1 MSSKLASLK
10 VKITANGAQATKEL
24 KSVEKKAKDVAKS
37 MKKIGSALTKYV
49 TGPLVALAAVSVKTA
64 DTQMQAE
71 AKLLNALKGRED
83 VQKRLIAQAAELQG
97 RSLFGDEEIINQQAV
112 LAAMGRTEQQIND
125 IIEASAQLSAAT
137 GMSLDSAVKNLAKT
151 YGGLAGELG
160 ESIPALRKLTKE
172 QLMNGDAVKLIKEQ
186 YQGFAESAAQAG
198 AGSLVQFKNQLGDLS
213 EQIGMILFPF
223 VKSLVNALSKLVGWL
238 QNLSPAAQ
246 KTIVVI
252 AGIAAVVGPLII
264 SLGLM
269 AQGWAAIVGAM
280 ATFNITG
287 AGVVATIKTWIV
299 PLAAVIGYLLAARKL
314 FKDFSSQAT
323 QANYAR
329 NEAAYKDTFSKYSNP
344 QLGTTIVEQAL
355 TKRNADIAY
364 WEKRKQEDSARKFG
378 LAGGS
383 TVLARLYGE
392 RDALNDVLRARNAT
406 SAATKD
412 QTDAQTLINQ
422 LVDQAKQLDNSFGGT
437 TAEIE
442 EATGLIGQ
450 LQARVKALNEELGNA
465 TTEADIARINAELEV
480 TNKELSRLRNL
491 KPIGKMGP
499 LGALGADGLASG
511 FNQPKF
517 EGSLSNT
524 WKLWAEFNNNLETEV
539 ERTVELGK
547 AFGEALGSAMSGMVT
562 TIGEMLGDLMSMPAE
577 GMENPIKGILTVL
590 GNALK
595 SLGAALITYSG
606 IVEAVKE
613 ALSKLWIPGPGGIA
627 AAIGIAIGAIAGGQ
641 ALLNKAAKLPKLAN
655 GGLAYAPTLAM
666 VGDNPGAASDPE
678 VIAPLSKLRSYMGG
692 QQLQL
697 VGNVAFELHGDVA
710 RAVLNRENIRL
721 SRLG

>member
-83 VQKRLIAQAAELQG
+83 VQKRLMAQASELQG

-112 LAAMGRTEQQIND
+112 LAAMGRTEQQIRD
-125 IIEASAQLSAAT
+125 IIEASVQLSAAT

-151 YGGLAGELG
+151 YGGLAGKLG
-160 ESIPALRKLTKE
+160 ESIPALRTLTKE
-172 QLMNGDAVKLIKEQ
+172 QLQNGEAVSLIKAQ
-186 YQGFAESAAQAG
+186 YQGFAEAAAQTG
-198 AGSLVQFKNQLGDLS
+198 AGTLVQLKNQLGDLS
-213 EQIGMILFPF
+213 EQIGMILMPF
-223 VKSLVNALSKLVGWL
+223 VQSLVNGLSKLVAWL

-246 KTIVVI
+246 KTIVAI

-269 AQGWAAIVGAM
+269 SQGWAAIVAM
-280 ATFNITG
+280 APAISVAFTAMTG
-287 AGVVATIKTWIV
+287 PIGAVIAVVATLIAQLHTALTLRDRLQREQNQNRTADQAERRSIIVSNANKEAAGLTDKQLEQAIADTAKEWADLKKAIGDKPSQYQADALNGLHWRREALSDVLARRKELANLLKTPIV
-299 PLAAVIGYLLAARKL
+299 PVG
-314 FKDFSSQAT
+314 
-323 QANYAR
+323 
-329 NEAAYKDTFSKYSNP
+329 P
-344 QLGTTIVEQAL
+344 
-355 TKRNADIAY
+355 
-364 WEKRKQEDSARKFG
+364 
-378 LAGGS
+378 GGS
-383 TVLARLYGE
+383 T
-392 RDALNDVLRARNAT
+392 T
-406 SAATKD
+406 
-412 QTDAQTLINQ
+412 AQVQ
-422 LVDQAKQLDNSFGGT
+422 
-437 TAEIE
+437 

-450 LQARVKALNEELGNA
+450 LQKRLKELQDALPWA
-465 TTEADIARINAELEV
+465 TSTEQVATLNAEIEK
-480 TNKELSRLRNL
+480 TQAEIKRLQDLR
-491 KPIGKMGP
+491 PPSDKMFLP
-499 LGALGADGLASG
+499 LGLSADGLTQG

-517 EGSLSNT
+517 ENSLSNT
-524 WKLWAEFNNNLETEV
+524 WKLWAQFNNNIEAEV
-539 ERTVELGK
+539 ERTVDLGK

-562 TIGEMLGDLMSMPAE
+562 TIGETLGDLMSMPAE
-577 GMENPIKGILTVL
+577 GMENPLKGILTVL
-590 GNALK
+590 GNSLK

-606 IVEAVKE
+606 IVEAVKKV
-613 ALSKLWIPGPGGIA
+613 LSKLWTAGPGGIA

-678 VIAPLSKLRSYMGG
+678 VIAPLSKLRSYMGT
-692 QQLQL
+692 QRLQL
-697 VGNVAFELHGDVA
+697 AGDVSFELHGDVL
-710 RAVLNRENIRL
+710 RALLNRENARIIRL
-721 SRLG
+721 G

>member
-137 GMSLDSAVKNLAKT
+137 GMSLDSSVKNLAKT

-160 ESIPALRKLTKE
+160 ESIPALRELTKE

-198 AGSLVQFKNQLGDLS
+198 AGSLVQLKNQLGDLS
-213 EQIGMILFPF
+213 EQIGMILMPF

-269 AQGWAAIVGAM
+269 AQGWAAIVAM
-280 ATFNITG
+280 APAISAAFTAMTG
-287 AGVVATIKTWIV
+287 PIG
-299 PLAAVIGYLLAARKL
+299 AVIATVSTLIVMLSNALTLRDRLQREQQQNRTADQAERRAIIVSNANKEAAAMTDKQLERAIADTTKEWADLKKAIGDAPSAYQADTLNGLHWRREALSDELARRKL
-314 FKDFSSQAT
+314 
-323 QANYAR
+323 
-329 NEAAYKDTFSKYSNP
+329 
-344 QLGTTIVEQAL
+344 
-355 TKRNADIAY
+355 IAQNL
-364 WEKRKQEDSARKFG
+364 KVT
-378 LAGGS
+378 GG
-383 TVLARLYGE
+383 YGGG
-392 RDALNDVLRARNAT
+392 VGG
-406 SAATKD
+406 
-412 QTDAQTLINQ
+412 
-422 LVDQAKQLDNSFGGT
+422 GGT

-450 LQARVKALNEELGNA
+450 LQARVKALNEELGDA

-480 TNKELSRLRNL
+480 TNKELSRLQSL
-491 KPIGKMGP
+491 KPVGKMGP
-499 LGALGADGLASG
+499 LGVLGGDGLASG

-524 WKLWAEFNNNLETEV
+524 WKLWREFNNNLETEV
-539 ERTVELGK
+539 ERTVDLGK

-562 TIGEMLGDLMSMPAE
+562 TIGETLGDLMSMPAE

-606 IVEAVKE
+606 IVEAVKKV
-613 ALSKLWIPGPGGIA
+613 LSKLWTAGPGGIA
-627 AAIGIAIGAIAGGQ
+627 AAIGIAIGAIAGGK
-641 ALLNKAAKLPKLAN
+641 ALLNKAAKLTKLAN

>member
-151 YGGLAGELG
+151 YAGLTGELG
-160 ESIPALRKLTKE
+160 ESIPALRELTKE

-198 AGSLVQFKNQLGDLS
+198 AGPLVQLKNQLGDLS
-213 EQIGMILFPF
+213 EQIGMILMPF
-223 VKSLVNALSKLVGWL
+223 VKSLVVALSKLVGWL
-238 QNLSPAAQ
+238 QGLSPAAQ
-246 KTIVVI
+246 KTIVAI

-269 AQGWAAIVGAM
+269 AQGWAAIVAM
-280 ATFNITG
+280 APTISAAFTAMTG
-287 AGVVATIKTWIV
+287 PIGAVI
-299 PLAAVIGYLLAARKL
+299 AAVSTLIVMLSNALTLRDRLQREQQQKRTADQNERRAIIV
-314 FKDFSSQAT
+314 SN
-323 QANYAR
+323 ANK
-329 NEAAYKDTFSKYSNP
+329 EAAWMTDK
-344 QLGTTIVEQAL
+344 QLEQAIADT
-355 TKRNADIAY
+355 TKEWADLKKAVGDKPSAY
-364 WEKRKQEDSARKFG
+364 Q
-378 LAGGS
+378 
-383 TVLARLYGE
+383 V
-392 RDALNDVLRARNAT
+392 DALNGLHWRREALDDELARR
-406 SAATKD
+406 KFI
-412 QTDAQTLINQ
+412 AQNLKVT
-422 LVDQAKQLDNSFGGT
+422 GGYGVGVGGGVGVGVGGGVGT
-437 TAEIE
+437 IAEIE

-465 TTEADIARINAELEV
+465 TSEADIARINAELEV
-480 TNKELSRLRNL
+480 TNKELSRLKNL
-491 KPIGKMGP
+491 KPVSKMEP
-499 LGALGADGLASG
+499 IGALGADGLASG
-511 FNQPKF
+511 LNPPKF
-517 EGSLSNT
+517 ENKWL
-524 WKLWAEFNNNLETEV
+524 LWTEFNNNLEEEV
-539 ERTVELGK
+539 ERTIELGR
-547 AFGEALGSAMSGMVT
+547 AFDEALGSAMRGMVT
-562 TIGEMLGDLMSMPAE
+562 TIGESLGDLMSMPAE

-606 IVEAVKE
+606 IVEAVKK
-613 ALSKLWIPGPGGIA
+613 ALSKLWTAGPGGIA

-641 ALLNKAAKLPKLAN
+641 ALLNKAAKLPKLAS

>member
-37 MKKIGSALTKYV
+37 MKKIGSTLTKYV

-83 VQKRLIAQAAELQG
+83 IQKRLMAQASELQG

-112 LAAMGRTEQQIND
+112 LAAMGRTEQQIRD
-125 IIEASAQLSAAT
+125 IIEASVQLSAAT

-151 YGGLAGELG
+151 YGGLAGKLG
-160 ESIPALRKLTKE
+160 ESIPALRELTKE
-172 QLMNGDAVKLIKEQ
+172 QLQNGDAVKLIKEQ
-186 YQGFAESAAQAG
+186 YQGFAEAAAQTG
-198 AGSLVQFKNQLGDLS
+198 AGSLVQLKNQLGDLS
-213 EQIGMILFPF
+213 EQIGMILMPF

-252 AGIAAVVGPLII
+252 AGIAAVVGPLIV

-269 AQGWAAIVGAM
+269 AQGWAAIVAM
-280 ATFNITG
+280 APAISAAFTAMTG
-287 AGVVATIKTWIV
+287 PIGAVISVVATLIAMLHTSLTLRDRLQEGQKQKHELDQAERRSIIV
-299 PLAAVIGYLLAARKL
+299 
-314 FKDFSSQAT
+314 
-323 QANYAR
+323 ANA
-329 NEAAYKDTFSKYSNP
+329 NKEAAGLSDE
-344 QLGTTIVEQAL
+344 QLEQAIADTNKEWADLKKVLGDNL
-355 TKRNADIAY
+355 TQYQADALNGLH
-364 WEKRKQEDSARKFG
+364 WRREALSDELARRKE
-378 LAGGS
+378 LANLLKTPTVPVGPGGS
-383 TVLARLYGE
+383 T
-392 RDALNDVLRARNAT
+392 T
-406 SAATKD
+406 
-412 QTDAQTLINQ
+412 AQVQ
-422 LVDQAKQLDNSFGGT
+422 
-437 TAEIE
+437 

-450 LQARVKALNEELGNA
+450 LQKRLKELQDALPWA
-465 TTEADIARINAELEV
+465 TSTEQVATLNAEIEK
-480 TNKELSRLRNL
+480 TQAEIKRLQDLR
-491 KPIGKMGP
+491 PPSDKMFLP
-499 LGALGADGLASG
+499 LGLSADGLTQG

-517 EGSLSNT
+517 ENSLSNT
-524 WKLWAEFNNNLETEV
+524 WKLWAQFNNNIEAEV
-539 ERTVELGK
+539 ERTVDLGK

-562 TIGEMLGDLMSMPAE
+562 TIGETLGDLMSMPAE
-577 GMENPIKGILTVL
+577 GMENPLKGILTVL
-590 GNALK
+590 GNSLK

-606 IVEAVKE
+606 IVEAVKKV
-613 ALSKLWIPGPGGIA
+613 LSKLWTAGPGGIA

-678 VIAPLSKLRSYMGG
+678 VIAPLSKLRSYMGT
-692 QQLQL
+692 QRLQL
-697 VGNVAFELHGDVA
+697 AGDVSFELHGDVL
-710 RAVLNRENIRL
+710 RALLNRENARIIRL
-721 SRLG
+721 G

>member
-160 ESIPALRKLTKE
+160 ESIPALRELTKE

-213 EQIGMILFPF
+213 EQIGMILLPF

-269 AQGWAAIVGAM
+269 AQGWAAIVAM
-280 ATFNITG
+280 APAISAAFTAMTGPIGAVIATVSTLIVMLSNALTLRDRLQREQQQNRTADQAERRAIIVSNANKEAAAMTDKQLERAIADTTKEWADLKKAISDAPSAYQADTLNGLHWRREALSDELARRKLIAQNLKVTGGSGGG
-287 AGVVATIKTWIV
+287 AG
-299 PLAAVIGYLLAARKL
+299 
-314 FKDFSSQAT
+314 
-323 QANYAR
+323 
-329 NEAAYKDTFSKYSNP
+329 
-344 QLGTTIVEQAL
+344 
-355 TKRNADIAY
+355 
-364 WEKRKQEDSARKFG
+364 
-378 LAGGS
+378 GG
-383 TVLARLYGE
+383 
-392 RDALNDVLRARNAT
+392 
-406 SAATKD
+406 
-412 QTDAQTLINQ
+412 
-422 LVDQAKQLDNSFGGT
+422 GGT
-437 TAEIE
+437 NTEIE

-450 LQARVKALNEELGNA
+450 LQVRVKALNEELGNA

-562 TIGEMLGDLMSMPAE
+562 TIGETLGDLMSMPAE

>member
-160 ESIPALRKLTKE
+160 ESIPALRELTKE

-269 AQGWAAIVGAM
+269 AQGWAAIVAM
-280 ATFNITG
+280 APAISAAFTAMTGPIGAVIATVSTLIVMLSNALTLRDRLQREQQQNRTADQAERRAIIVSNANKEAAAMTDKQLERAIADTTKEWADLKKAISDAPSAYQADTLNGLHWRREALSDELARRKLIAQNLKVTGGSGGG
-287 AGVVATIKTWIV
+287 AG
-299 PLAAVIGYLLAARKL
+299 
-314 FKDFSSQAT
+314 
-323 QANYAR
+323 
-329 NEAAYKDTFSKYSNP
+329 
-344 QLGTTIVEQAL
+344 
-355 TKRNADIAY
+355 
-364 WEKRKQEDSARKFG
+364 
-378 LAGGS
+378 GG
-383 TVLARLYGE
+383 
-392 RDALNDVLRARNAT
+392 
-406 SAATKD
+406 
-412 QTDAQTLINQ
+412 
-422 LVDQAKQLDNSFGGT
+422 GGT
-437 TAEIE
+437 NTEIE

-450 LQARVKALNEELGNA
+450 LQVRVKALNEELGNA

-606 IVEAVKE
+606 IVEAVKKV
-613 ALSKLWIPGPGGIA
+613 LSKLWIPGPGGIA

>member
-1 MSSKLASLK
+1 MVVLAGVEYKAQELAKKL
-10 VKITANGAQATKEL
+10 
-24 KSVEKKAKDVAKS
+24 
-37 MKKIGSALTKYV
+37 KKIGSTLTKYV
-49 TGPLVALAAVSVKTA
+49 TGPLVALAGVSVMTA
-64 DTQMQAE
+64 NTQMQAE

-83 VQKRLIAQAAELQG
+83 IQKRLMAQASELQG

-112 LAAMGRTEQQIND
+112 LAAMGRTEQQIRD
-125 IIEASAQLSAAT
+125 IIEASVQLSAAT

-160 ESIPALRKLTKE
+160 ESIPALRELTKE
-172 QLMNGDAVKLIKEQ
+172 QLQNGDAVKLIKEQ
-186 YQGFAESAAQAG
+186 YQGFAEAAAQTG
-198 AGSLVQFKNQLGDLS
+198 AGSLVQLKNQLGDLS
-213 EQIGMILFPF
+213 EQIGMILLPF
-223 VKSLVNALSKLVGWL
+223 VQSLVNVLSKLVTWL

-269 AQGWAAIVGAM
+269 AQGWSAIVGAM
-280 ATFNITG
+280 ARFNITG
-287 AGVVATIKTWIV
+287 AGVVATIKTWIG
-299 PLAAVIGYLLAARKL
+299 PLAAVIGYLIAAKKL
-314 FKDFSSQAT
+314 FENFSNQAT

-329 NEAAYKDTFSKYSNP
+329 NEAAYKDTFNKFSNP

-355 TKRNADIAY
+355 AKRNADIAA

-378 LAGGS
+378 LAGGT

-392 RDALNDVLRARNAT
+392 RDALNDVLRARNAAAT
-406 SAATKD
+406 ATKD
-412 QTDAQTLINQ
+412 QADAQAIINQ
-422 LVDQAKQLDNSFGGT
+422 IAQQGQQLANSFGGT

-480 TNKELSRLRNL
+480 TNKELSRLQNL
-491 KPIGKMGP
+491 KPVGKMGP
-499 LGALGADGLASG
+499 LGALGGDGLASG

-524 WKLWAEFNNNLETEV
+524 WKLWAQFNNNLEAEV
-539 ERTVELGK
+539 ERTVDLGK

-562 TIGEMLGDLMSMPAE
+562 TIGETLGDLISMPAE
-577 GMENPIKGILTVL
+577 GMENPLKGILTVL
-590 GNALK
+590 GNSLK

-606 IVEAVKE
+606 IVEAVKKV
-613 ALSKLWIPGPGGIA
+613 LSKLWTAGPGGIA

-678 VIAPLSKLRSYMGG
+678 VIAPLSKLRSYIGG

-697 VGNVAFELHGDVA
+697 VGNVEFELHGDVA
-710 RAVLNRENIRL
+710 RAVLSRENIRL

>member
-160 ESIPALRKLTKE
+160 ESIPALRELTKE

-198 AGSLVQFKNQLGDLS
+198 AGSLVQLKNQLGDLS
-213 EQIGMILFPF
+213 EQIGMILMPF

-269 AQGWAAIVGAM
+269 AQGWAAIVTMAPAISAAFTAM
-280 ATFNITG
+280 TG
-287 AGVVATIKTWIV
+287 PIG
-299 PLAAVIGYLLAARKL
+299 AVIATVSTLIVMLSNALTLRDRLQREQQQNRTADQAERRAIIVSNANKEAAAMTDKQLERAIADTTKEWADLKKAIGDAPSAYQADTLNGLHWRREALSDELARRKL
-314 FKDFSSQAT
+314 
-323 QANYAR
+323 
-329 NEAAYKDTFSKYSNP
+329 
-344 QLGTTIVEQAL
+344 
-355 TKRNADIAY
+355 IAQNL
-364 WEKRKQEDSARKFG
+364 KVT
-378 LAGGS
+378 GG
-383 TVLARLYGE
+383 YGGG
-392 RDALNDVLRARNAT
+392 VGG
-406 SAATKD
+406 
-412 QTDAQTLINQ
+412 
-422 LVDQAKQLDNSFGGT
+422 GGT

-450 LQARVKALNEELGNA
+450 LQARVKALNEELGDA

-480 TNKELSRLRNL
+480 TNKELSRLQSL
-491 KPIGKMGP
+491 KPVGKMGP
-499 LGALGADGLASG
+499 LGVLGGDGLASG

-524 WKLWAEFNNNLETEV
+524 WKLWREFNNNLETEV
-539 ERTVELGK
+539 ERTVDLGK

-562 TIGEMLGDLMSMPAE
+562 TIGETLGDLMSMPAE
-577 GMENPIKGILTVL
+577 GMENPLKGILTVL
-590 GNALK
+590 GNSLK

-606 IVEAVKE
+606 IVEAVKK
-613 ALSKLWIPGPGGIA
+613 ALSKLWTAGPAGIA

-641 ALLNKAAKLPKLAN
+641 ALLNKAAKLPKLAS

-692 QQLQL
+692 QRLQL

-710 RAVLNRENIRL
+710 RAVLNRENVRL

>member
-1 MSSKLASLK
+1 MSNKLVSLK
-10 VKITANGAQATKEL
+10 VKITANGAQAMVVLAGVEYKAQEL
-24 KSVEKKAKDVAKS
+24 AKKL
-37 MKKIGSALTKYV
+37 KKIGSTLTKFV
-49 TGPLVALAAVSVKTA
+49 TGPLAALAAVSVKTA

-160 ESIPALRKLTKE
+160 ESIPALRELTKE

-198 AGSLVQFKNQLGDLS
+198 AGSLVQLKNQLGDLS
-213 EQIGMILFPF
+213 EQIGMILMPF

-238 QNLSPAAQ
+238 QNLSPVAQ

-269 AQGWAAIVGAM
+269 AQGWSAIVGAM
-280 ATFNITG
+280 GTFNITG
-287 AGVVATIKTWIV
+287 AGVVATIKTWIG

-329 NEAAYKDTFSKYSNP
+329 NEAAYKDTFNKYSNP

-355 TKRNADIAY
+355 AKRNADIAA

-412 QTDAQTLINQ
+412 QADAQAIINQ
-422 LVDQAKQLDNSFGGT
+422 IVQQGQQLANSFGGT
-437 TAEIE
+437 TTEIE

-450 LQARVKALNEELGNA
+450 LQARVKALNEELGDA

-480 TNKELSRLRNL
+480 TNKELSRLQNL
-491 KPIGKMGP
+491 KPIDEIELLGP
-499 LGALGADGLASG
+499 LGALGGDRLASG
-511 FNQPKF
+511 FNQ
-517 EGSLSNT
+517 L
-524 WKLWAEFNNNLETEV
+524 KLTEFNNNLEAEV

-562 TIGEMLGDLMSMPAE
+562 TIGETLGDLISMPAE
-577 GMENPIKGILTVL
+577 GMENPIKGILTVM

-595 SLGAALITYSG
+595 SLGAALIKYSG
-606 IVEAVKE
+606 IVEAVKA
-613 ALSKLWIPGPGGIA
+613 ALSKLWLSGPGGIA

-641 ALLNKAAKLPKLAN
+641 ALLNKAAKLPKLAS

-710 RAVLNRENIRL
+710 RAVLNRENVRL

>member
-160 ESIPALRKLTKE
+160 ESIPALRELTKE

-213 EQIGMILFPF
+213 EQIGMILLPF

-269 AQGWAAIVGAM
+269 AQGWAAIVAM
-280 ATFNITG
+280 APAISAAFTAMTGPIGAVIATVSTLIVMLSNALTLRDRLQREQQQNRTADQAERRAIIVSNANKEAAAMTDKQLERAIADTTKEWADLKKAISDAPSAYQADTLNGLHWRREALSDELARRKLIAQNLKVTGGSGGG
-287 AGVVATIKTWIV
+287 AG
-299 PLAAVIGYLLAARKL
+299 
-314 FKDFSSQAT
+314 
-323 QANYAR
+323 
-329 NEAAYKDTFSKYSNP
+329 
-344 QLGTTIVEQAL
+344 
-355 TKRNADIAY
+355 
-364 WEKRKQEDSARKFG
+364 
-378 LAGGS
+378 GG
-383 TVLARLYGE
+383 
-392 RDALNDVLRARNAT
+392 
-406 SAATKD
+406 
-412 QTDAQTLINQ
+412 
-422 LVDQAKQLDNSFGGT
+422 GGT
-437 TAEIE
+437 NTEIE

-450 LQARVKALNEELGNA
+450 LQVRVKALNEELGNA

-562 TIGEMLGDLMSMPAE
+562 TIGETLGDLMSMPAE

-606 IVEAVKE
+606 IVEAVKKV
-613 ALSKLWIPGPGGIA
+613 LSKLWTSGPGGIA

>member
-24 KSVEKKAKDVAKS
+24 ERFENKAKNVAKG
-37 MKKIGSALTKYV
+37 MKNIGSTLTKYV

-83 VQKRLIAQAAELQG
+83 VQKRLMAQASELQG

-160 ESIPALRKLTKE
+160 ESIPALRELTKE
-172 QLMNGDAVKLIKEQ
+172 QLQNGDAVKLIKEQ
-186 YQGFAESAAQAG
+186 YQGFAEAAAQTG
-198 AGSLVQFKNQLGDLS
+198 AGSLVQLKNQLGDLS
-213 EQIGMILFPF
+213 EQIGMILMPF

-252 AGIAAVVGPLII
+252 AGIAAVVGPLIV

-269 AQGWAAIVGAM
+269 AQGWAAIVAM
-280 ATFNITG
+280 APAISAAFTAMTG
-287 AGVVATIKTWIV
+287 PIGAVISVVATLIAMLHTSLTLRDRLQEGQKQKHELDQAERRSIIV
-299 PLAAVIGYLLAARKL
+299 
-314 FKDFSSQAT
+314 
-323 QANYAR
+323 ANA
-329 NEAAYKDTFSKYSNP
+329 NKEAAGLSDE
-344 QLGTTIVEQAL
+344 QLEQAIADTNKEWADLKKVLGDNL
-355 TKRNADIAY
+355 TQYQADALNGLH
-364 WEKRKQEDSARKFG
+364 WRREALSDELARRKE
-378 LAGGS
+378 LANLLKTPTVPVGPGGS
-383 TVLARLYGE
+383 T
-392 RDALNDVLRARNAT
+392 T
-406 SAATKD
+406 
-412 QTDAQTLINQ
+412 AQVQ
-422 LVDQAKQLDNSFGGT
+422 
-437 TAEIE
+437 

-450 LQARVKALNEELGNA
+450 LQKRLKELQDALPWA
-465 TTEADIARINAELEV
+465 TSTEQVATLNAEIEK
-480 TNKELSRLRNL
+480 TQAEIKRLQDLR
-491 KPIGKMGP
+491 PPSDKMFLP
-499 LGALGADGLASG
+499 LGLSADGLTQG

-517 EGSLSNT
+517 ENSLSNT
-524 WKLWAEFNNNLETEV
+524 WKLWAQFNNNIEAEV
-539 ERTVELGK
+539 ERTVDLGK

-562 TIGEMLGDLMSMPAE
+562 TIGETLGDLISMPAE
-577 GMENPIKGILTVL
+577 GMENPLKGILTVL

-606 IVEAVKE
+606 IVEAVKKV
-613 ALSKLWIPGPGGIA
+613 LSKLWTAGPGGIA

-641 ALLNKAAKLPKLAN
+641 ALLNKAAKLPKLAT

-692 QQLQL
+692 QRLQL
-697 VGNVAFELHGDVA
+697 VGNVEFELHGDVA
-710 RAVLNRENIRL
+710 RAVLNRENARIIA
-721 SRLG
+721 LG

>member
-160 ESIPALRKLTKE
+160 ESIPALRELTKE

-269 AQGWAAIVGAM
+269 AQGWAAIVAM
-280 ATFNITG
+280 APAISAAFTAMTGPIGAVIATVSTLIVMLSNALTLRDRLQREQQQNRTADQAERRAIIVSNANKEAAAMTDKQLERAIADTTKEWADLKKAISDAPSAYQADTLNGLHWRREALSDELARRKLIAQNLKVTGGSGGG
-287 AGVVATIKTWIV
+287 AG
-299 PLAAVIGYLLAARKL
+299 
-314 FKDFSSQAT
+314 
-323 QANYAR
+323 
-329 NEAAYKDTFSKYSNP
+329 
-344 QLGTTIVEQAL
+344 
-355 TKRNADIAY
+355 
-364 WEKRKQEDSARKFG
+364 
-378 LAGGS
+378 GG
-383 TVLARLYGE
+383 
-392 RDALNDVLRARNAT
+392 
-406 SAATKD
+406 
-412 QTDAQTLINQ
+412 
-422 LVDQAKQLDNSFGGT
+422 GGT
-437 TAEIE
+437 NTEIE

-450 LQARVKALNEELGNA
+450 LQVRVKALNEELGNA

-562 TIGEMLGDLMSMPAE
+562 TIGETLGDLMSMPAE

-606 IVEAVKE
+606 IVEAVKKV
-613 ALSKLWIPGPGGIA
+613 LSKLWIPGPGGIA

>member
-160 ESIPALRKLTKE
+160 ESIPALRELTKE

-213 EQIGMILFPF
+213 EQIGMILLPF

-269 AQGWAAIVGAM
+269 AQGWAAIVAM
-280 ATFNITG
+280 APAISAAFTAMTG
-287 AGVVATIKTWIV
+287 PIG
-299 PLAAVIGYLLAARKL
+299 AVIATVSTLIVMLSNALTLRDRLQREQQQNRTADQAERRAIIVSNANKEAAAMTDKQLERAIADTTKEWADLKKAIGDAPSAYQADTLNGLHWRREALSDELARRKL
-314 FKDFSSQAT
+314 
-323 QANYAR
+323 
-329 NEAAYKDTFSKYSNP
+329 
-344 QLGTTIVEQAL
+344 
-355 TKRNADIAY
+355 IAQNL
-364 WEKRKQEDSARKFG
+364 KVT
-378 LAGGS
+378 GG
-383 TVLARLYGE
+383 YGGG
-392 RDALNDVLRARNAT
+392 VGG
-406 SAATKD
+406 
-412 QTDAQTLINQ
+412 
-422 LVDQAKQLDNSFGGT
+422 GGT

-450 LQARVKALNEELGNA
+450 LQARVKALNEELGDA

-480 TNKELSRLRNL
+480 TNKELSRLQSL
-491 KPIGKMGP
+491 KPVGKMGP
-499 LGALGADGLASG
+499 LGVLGGDGLASG

-524 WKLWAEFNNNLETEV
+524 WKLWREFNNNLEAEV
-539 ERTVELGK
+539 ERTVDLGK

-562 TIGEMLGDLMSMPAE
+562 TIGETLGDLMSMPAE
-577 GMENPIKGILTVL
+577 GMENPLKGILTVL
-590 GNALK
+590 GNSLK

-606 IVEAVKE
+606 IVEAVKKV
-613 ALSKLWIPGPGGIA
+613 LSKLWTAGPGGIA

>member
-37 MKKIGSALTKYV
+37 MKKIGSTLTKYV

-83 VQKRLIAQAAELQG
+83 IQKRLMAQASELQG

-112 LAAMGRTEQQIND
+112 LAAMGRTEQQIRD
-125 IIEASAQLSAAT
+125 IIEASVQLSAAT

-160 ESIPALRKLTKE
+160 ESIPALRELTKE
-172 QLMNGDAVKLIKEQ
+172 QLQNGDAVKLIKEQ
-186 YQGFAESAAQAG
+186 YQGFAEAAAQTG
-198 AGSLVQFKNQLGDLS
+198 AGSLVQLKNQLGDLS
-213 EQIGMILFPF
+213 EQIGMILMPF

-252 AGIAAVVGPLII
+252 AGIAAVVGPLIV

-269 AQGWAAIVGAM
+269 AQGWAAIVAM
-280 ATFNITG
+280 APAISAAFTAMTG
-287 AGVVATIKTWIV
+287 PIGAVISVVATLIAMLHTSLTLRDRLQEGQKQKHELDQAERRSIIV
-299 PLAAVIGYLLAARKL
+299 
-314 FKDFSSQAT
+314 
-323 QANYAR
+323 ANA
-329 NEAAYKDTFSKYSNP
+329 NKEAAGLSDE
-344 QLGTTIVEQAL
+344 QLEQAIADTNKEWADLKKVLGDNL
-355 TKRNADIAY
+355 TQYQADALNGLH
-364 WEKRKQEDSARKFG
+364 WRREALSDELARRKE
-378 LAGGS
+378 LANLLKTPTVPVGPGGS
-383 TVLARLYGE
+383 T
-392 RDALNDVLRARNAT
+392 T
-406 SAATKD
+406 
-412 QTDAQTLINQ
+412 AQVQ
-422 LVDQAKQLDNSFGGT
+422 
-437 TAEIE
+437 

-450 LQARVKALNEELGNA
+450 LQKRLKELQDALPWA
-465 TTEADIARINAELEV
+465 TSTEQVATLNAEIEK
-480 TNKELSRLRNL
+480 TQAEIKRLQDLR
-491 KPIGKMGP
+491 PPSDKMFLP
-499 LGALGADGLASG
+499 LGLSADGLTQG

-517 EGSLSNT
+517 ENSLSNT
-524 WKLWAEFNNNLETEV
+524 WKLWAQFNNNIEAEV
-539 ERTVELGK
+539 ERTVDLGK

-562 TIGEMLGDLMSMPAE
+562 TIGETLGDLMSMPAE
-577 GMENPIKGILTVL
+577 GMENPLKGILTVL
-590 GNALK
+590 GNSLK

-606 IVEAVKE
+606 IVEAVKKV
-613 ALSKLWIPGPGGIA
+613 LSKLWTAGPGGIA

-678 VIAPLSKLRSYMGG
+678 VIAPLSKLRSYMGT
-692 QQLQL
+692 QRLQL
-697 VGNVAFELHGDVA
+697 AGDVSFELHGDVL
-710 RAVLNRENIRL
+710 RALLNRENARIIRL
-721 SRLG
+721 G

>member
-37 MKKIGSALTKYV
+37 MKKIGSTLTKYV

-160 ESIPALRKLTKE
+160 ESIPALRELTKE

-198 AGSLVQFKNQLGDLS
+198 AGSLVQLKNQLGDLS
-213 EQIGMILFPF
+213 EQIGMILMPF

-238 QNLSPAAQ
+238 QDLSPAAQ

-269 AQGWAAIVGAM
+269 AQGWAAIVAM
-280 ATFNITG
+280 APAISAAFTAMTGPIGAVIATVSTLIVMLSNALTLRDRLQREQQQNRSADQAERRAIIVSNANKEAAAMTDKQLERAIADTTKEWADLKKAIGDAPSAYQADTLNGLHWRREALSDELARRKLIAQNLKVTGGYGGG
-287 AGVVATIKTWIV
+287 AG
-299 PLAAVIGYLLAARKL
+299 
-314 FKDFSSQAT
+314 
-323 QANYAR
+323 
-329 NEAAYKDTFSKYSNP
+329 
-344 QLGTTIVEQAL
+344 
-355 TKRNADIAY
+355 
-364 WEKRKQEDSARKFG
+364 
-378 LAGGS
+378 GG
-383 TVLARLYGE
+383 
-392 RDALNDVLRARNAT
+392 
-406 SAATKD
+406 
-412 QTDAQTLINQ
+412 
-422 LVDQAKQLDNSFGGT
+422 GGT

-450 LQARVKALNEELGNA
+450 LQARVKALNAELGNA
-465 TTEADIARINAELEV
+465 TSEQDIARINAELEV
-480 TNKELSRLRNL
+480 TNKELSRLQNL
-491 KPIGKMGP
+491 KTFDKMYLP
-499 LGALGADGLASG
+499 LGALGGDGLASG
-511 FNQPKF
+511 FNKPKF
-517 EGSLSNT
+517 ENSLSNT
-524 WKLWAEFNNNLETEV
+524 WKLWAQFNNNLETEV
-539 ERTVELGK
+539 ERTVDLGR

-562 TIGEMLGDLMSMPAE
+562 TIGETLGDLISMPAE
-577 GMENPIKGILTVL
+577 GMENPIKGILTVM

-595 SLGAALITYSG
+595 SLGAALITYSH
-606 IVEAVKE
+606 IVEAVKA
-613 ALSKLWIPGPGGIA
+613 ALDKLWLSGPGGIA

-641 ALLNKAAKLPKLAN
+641 ALLNKAAKLPKLAS

-710 RAVLNRENIRL
+710 RAVLSRENIRL

>member
-160 ESIPALRKLTKE
+160 ESIPALRELTKE

-269 AQGWAAIVGAM
+269 AQGWAAIVAM
-280 ATFNITG
+280 APAISAAFTAMTGPIGAVIATVSTLIVMLSNALTLRDRLQREQQQNRTADQAERRAIIVSNANKEAAAMTDKQLERAIADTTKEWADLKKAIGDAPSAYQADTLNGLHWRREALSDELARRKLIAQNLKVTGGSGGG
-287 AGVVATIKTWIV
+287 AG
-299 PLAAVIGYLLAARKL
+299 
-314 FKDFSSQAT
+314 
-323 QANYAR
+323 
-329 NEAAYKDTFSKYSNP
+329 
-344 QLGTTIVEQAL
+344 
-355 TKRNADIAY
+355 
-364 WEKRKQEDSARKFG
+364 
-378 LAGGS
+378 GG
-383 TVLARLYGE
+383 
-392 RDALNDVLRARNAT
+392 
-406 SAATKD
+406 
-412 QTDAQTLINQ
+412 
-422 LVDQAKQLDNSFGGT
+422 GGT
-437 TAEIE
+437 NTEIE

-450 LQARVKALNEELGNA
+450 LQVRVKALNEELGNA

-562 TIGEMLGDLMSMPAE
+562 TIGETLGDLMSMPAE

-606 IVEAVKE
+606 IVEAVKKV
-613 ALSKLWIPGPGGIA
+613 LSKLWIPGPGGIA

>member
-49 TGPLVALAAVSVKTA
+49 TGPLIALAAVSVKTA

-83 VQKRLIAQAAELQG
+83 IQKRLMAQASELQG

-112 LAAMGRTEQQIND
+112 LAAMGRTEQQIRD
-125 IIEASAQLSAAT
+125 IIEASVQLSAAT

-160 ESIPALRKLTKE
+160 ESIPALRELTKE
-172 QLMNGDAVKLIKEQ
+172 QLQNGDAVKLIKEQ
-186 YQGFAESAAQAG
+186 YQGFAEAAAQAG
-198 AGSLVQFKNQLGDLS
+198 AGSLVQLKNQLGDLS
-213 EQIGMILFPF
+213 EQIGMILLPF
-223 VKSLVNALSKLVGWL
+223 VRSLANGLSKLVGWL

-264 SLGLM
+264 SFGLM
-269 AQGWAAIVGAM
+269 AQGWAAIVAM
-280 ATFNITG
+280 APSISAAFTAMTG
-287 AGVVATIKTWIV
+287 PIG
-299 PLAAVIGYLLAARKL
+299 AVIAVVVTLIAKLHTALTLRDRLQREQAQNREADLAERRSIIVSNAIKEAAGL
-314 FKDFSSQAT
+314 TDKQLT
-323 QANYAR
+323 QAIADTNKEWAELNKAYGGGNYTRVQADTLNGLHWR
-329 NEAAYKDTFSKYSNP
+329 REALSDELN
-344 QLGTTIVEQAL
+344 
-355 TKRNADIAY
+355 R
-364 WEKRKQEDSARKFG
+364 RKE
-378 LAGGS
+378 LAKLLKVTPVVPVGGGGS
-383 TVLARLYGE
+383 
-392 RDALNDVLRARNAT
+392 
-406 SAATKD
+406 
-412 QTDAQTLINQ
+412 
-422 LVDQAKQLDNSFGGT
+422 T

-450 LQARVKALNEELGNA
+450 LQARVQALNKDLGNA
-465 TTEADIARINAELEV
+465 TTEEDIARINGELKTTREELE
-480 TNKELSRLRNL
+480 RLQNL
-491 KPIGKMGP
+491 KPAEPFKLIDPMGLSSDDLM
-499 LGALGADGLASG
+499 LGL
-511 FNQPKF
+511 NPPKLDY
-517 EGSLSNT
+517 SLSNT
-524 WKLWAEFNNNLETEV
+524 YKLWAQFNNDIEREANRTKNITDAFNQAISTSVVGTMTSLAESLGNLLSNT
-539 ERTVELGK
+539 
-547 AFGEALGSAMSGMVT
+547 
-562 TIGEMLGDLMSMPAE
+562 E
-577 GMENPIKGILTVL
+577 GMDNPLAGILTIL

-595 SLGAALITYSG
+595 QLGVALITYSG
-606 IVEAVKE
+606 IVEKVKVTLK
-613 ALSKLWIPGPGGIA
+613 ALWGAGPGGIA
-627 AAIGIAIGAIAGGQ
+627 AALAIGAGAIVLGQVMINQAG
-641 ALLNKAAKLPKLAN
+641 KLPKLAK
-655 GGLAYAPTLAM
+655 GGLAYGPTIAM